1 MRNKLFVLIAGITAI
16 TLFFGFLFVPAPPG
30 STVYEL
36 EVVKIEGIWR
46 VVDASDHSKQ
56 KIKVKKKDTI
66 VWTVEGTDAHFQFST
81 SVFNPKGVSDSLK
94 NGSTKFIADGKKLKL
109 KVKDDAPVGTQVYA
123 VFCSADGVFAQ
134 GDSPPQIVIE

>member
-1 MRNKLFVLIAGITAI
+1 MRNKLFVLIAGIVAV
-16 TLFFGFLFVPAPPG
+16 TLFFGFLLAPAPPAPK
-30 STVYEL
+30 TYEL
-36 EVVKIEGIWR
+36 KVVKIEGIWR
-46 VVDASDHSKQ
+46 VVDASDHSKK

-134 GDSPPQIVIE
+134 GESPPQIIID